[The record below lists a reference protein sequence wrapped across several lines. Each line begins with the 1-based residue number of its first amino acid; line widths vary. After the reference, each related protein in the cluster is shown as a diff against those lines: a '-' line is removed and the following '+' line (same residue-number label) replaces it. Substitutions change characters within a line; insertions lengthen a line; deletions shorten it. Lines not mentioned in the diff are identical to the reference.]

1 MPPIPIP
8 PEEDTVLE
16 RLASACFRHRWR
28 VLALW
33 VVAVVGLFALKGALG
48 GAFADGGRLP
58 GTDSQKAYD
67 LAREE
72 LPNLTD
78 DSATVVFHDAGG
90 LEQPTTAAAMRSY
103 LDQVRTLP
111 GVEAVTSPFDAPEQR
126 SADGT
131 VAFATVDLASD
142 YPAETTAAAMAEK
155 AKALQHPGLDV
166 ALGGYLF
173 QDVQVPASE
182 GVGLLAAAIIL
193 LIAFGSVV
201 AMGLPILTA
210 VAGVMASMAA
220 LGLWAAVV
228 PTPDF
233 TTQVAMMIGIGV
245 GIDYALFIVTRY
257 RTAMQRGLAPHEATV
272 EAMGTAG
279 RAVVFA
285 GCTVMISLLGL
296 LLMRLSFLEGLAL
309 GTSTAVLIA
318 VLGAITLLPA
328 LLGVVGR
335 RIDRF
340 SVHRRR
346 TRRVPRETMAH
357 RWARRV
363 QRRPVVAAVAGA
375 GALALLAAPVFSMRL
390 AVADAGNDPAGST
403 TRQAYDLLA
412 EGFGPGVNGP
422 LTLVFET
429 PDAAAAAAV
438 PTALDAIAHTPG
450 VVFVTPPVAS
460 PSGAIASAQVF
471 PTTAPQSEVTGQLV
485 RHLRDDVLPD
495 ALRSTGAVAHV
506 GGQTASDIDFS
517 TVLSERLPWFIGAVL
532 LFSFVLLL
540 AVFRSVLV
548 PLKAVVMNLLS
559 IGAAY
564 GVMVAVFQWGW
575 FGSLFGVSGGAPIE
589 PWAPMMLFAIVF
601 GLSMDYEVFLL
612 SSVKE
617 EYDRTG
623 DNSTAVVEGLA
634 STARVITAAAAI
646 MVCVFGSF
654 VVADA
659 RAIKLIGLGLA
670 IAVLI
675 DATLVRMVL
684 VPATMELLGRANWW
698 LPRWLDRLVP
708 RLAVERHPAT
718 AVVEPALLP
727 PPDPA
732 TMAPHETVGAG
743 R

>member
-1 MPPIPIP
+1 MF
-8 PEEDTVLE
+8 E

-33 VVAVVGLFALKGALG
+33 VVALVGLFALKGAFG

-67 LAREE
+67 LARQEM
-72 LPNLTD
+72 PNLTD

-90 LEQPTTAAAMRSY
+90 LNRPATAAAVRSY
-103 LDQVRTLP
+103 LDQVRALP
-111 GVEAVTSPFDAPEQR
+111 GIDAVTSPFDAPEQR

-131 VAFATVDLASD
+131 IAFASVDFASD
-142 YPAETTAAAMAEK
+142 ISSETTAAAMAEK
-155 AKALQHPGLDV
+155 AKALQHPGLEVAFGGDV
-166 ALGGYLF
+166 F
-173 QDVQVPASE
+173 QQVEVPASE
-182 GVGLLAAAIIL
+182 TVGLLAAAVIL

-201 AMGLPILTA
+201 AMGLPLLTA
-210 VAGVMASMAA
+210 IAGVMASMAA
-220 LGLWAAVV
+220 LGLWSAAV

-257 RTAMQRGLAPHEATV
+257 RAALGRGATPHDATV

-309 GTSTAVLIA
+309 GTSTAVLVA
-318 VLGAITLLPA
+318 VLAAVTLLPA
-328 LLGVVGR
+328 LLGLVGR
-335 RIDRF
+335 RIDRL
-340 SVHRRR
+340 SIHRRR
-346 TRRVPRETMAH
+346 PHRAPREMLAH

-363 QRRPVVAAVAGA
+363 QRRPVAFAVAGA
-375 GALALLAAPVFSMRL
+375 GALVLLAAPVVSMRL

-412 EGFGPGVNGP
+412 KGFGPGLNGP
-422 LTLVFET
+422 LVLVFET
-429 PDAAAAAAV
+429 PNATAAAAV
-438 PTALDAIAHTPG
+438 PQALDAVAHTPG
-450 VVFVTPPVAS
+450 VVFVTPPQPS
-460 PSGAIASAQVF
+460 PSGAIESAQVF
-471 PTTAPQSEVTGQLV
+471 PSTAPQSEVTGQLV
-485 RHLRDDVLPD
+485 RHLRNDVLPD
-495 ALRSTGAVAHV
+495 ALGSSGAVAHV

-517 TVLSERLPWFIGAVL
+517 TVLAERLPWFIGAVL
-532 LFSFVLLL
+532 VLSFLLLL

-612 SSVKE
+612 SSIKE
-617 EYDRTG
+617 EYDRAG
-623 DNSTAVVEGLA
+623 DNSRAVVEGLA

-684 VPATMELLGRANWW
+684 VPATMELLGRTNWW

-708 RLAVERHPAT
+708 RLTVERQPAVASVAPEGVT
-718 AVVEPALLP
+718 LLP

-732 TMAPHETVGAG
+732 TVATHETVGAG

>member
-1 MPPIPIP
+1 
-8 PEEDTVLE
+8 
-16 RLASACFRHRWR
+16 
-28 VLALW
+28 
-33 VVAVVGLFALKGALG
+33 
-48 GAFADGGRLP
+48 
-58 GTDSQKAYD
+58 
-67 LAREE
+67 
-72 LPNLTD
+72 
-78 DSATVVFHDAGG
+78 
-90 LEQPTTAAAMRSY
+90 MRSY
-103 LDQVRTLP
+103 LDQVRALP
-111 GVEAVTSPFDAPEQR
+111 GISAVTSPFDAPEQR

-131 VAFATVDLASD
+131 VAFATVELASD
-142 YPAETTAAAMAEK
+142 HPADTTAAAMAEK

-210 VAGVMASMAA
+210 IAGVMASMAA

-257 RTAMQRGLAPHEATV
+257 RTALQRGLAPHDATV

-309 GTSTAVLIA
+309 GTSTAVLVA

-335 RIDRF
+335 RIDRL

-346 TRRVPRETMAH
+346 TRRAPRETMAH

-375 GALALLAAPVFSMRL
+375 GALLLLAAPVFSMRL

-438 PTALDAIAHTPG
+438 PTALDAVAAHPG
-450 VVFVTPPVAS
+450 RRVRDAA
-460 PSGAIASAQVF
+460 G
-471 PTTAPQSEVTGQLV
+471 GQPLGCHRV
-485 RHLRDDVLPD
+485 GPGLPD
-495 ALRSTGAVAHV
+495 HRAAVRGDRPARPPPAQRRAARRPRLLRSGRPRRRPDGLRHRLLDGARRA
-506 GGQTASDIDFS
+506 
-517 TVLSERLPWFIGAVL
+517 P
-532 LFSFVLLL
+532 
-540 AVFRSVLV
+540 
-548 PLKAVVMNLLS
+548 AVVHRRR
-559 IGAAY
+559 AA
-564 GVMVAVFQWGW
+564 
-575 FGSLFGVSGGAPIE
+575 
-589 PWAPMMLFAIVF
+589 
-601 GLSMDYEVFLL
+601 
-612 SSVKE
+612 
-617 EYDRTG
+617 
-623 DNSTAVVEGLA
+623 
-634 STARVITAAAAI
+634 
-646 MVCVFGSF
+646 C
-654 VVADA
+654 
-659 RAIKLIGLGLA
+659 
-670 IAVLI
+670 
-675 DATLVRMVL
+675 
-684 VPATMELLGRANWW
+684 
-698 LPRWLDRLVP
+698 
-708 RLAVERHPAT
+708 
-718 AVVEPALLP
+718 
-727 PPDPA
+727 
-732 TMAPHETVGAG
+732 
-743 R
+743 

>member
-1 MPPIPIP
+1 M
-8 PEEDTVLE
+8 LE

-33 VVAVVGLFALKGALG
+33 VVALVGLFALEGAFG

-67 LAREE
+67 LARQEM
-72 LPNLTD
+72 PNLTD

-90 LEQPTTAAAMRSY
+90 LDRPATAAAVRSY
-103 LDQVRTLP
+103 LDQVRALP
-111 GVEAVTSPFDAPEQR
+111 GIDAVTSPFDAPEQR

-131 VAFATVDLASD
+131 IAFASVDFASD
-142 YPAETTAAAMAEK
+142 ISSETTAAAMAEK
-155 AKALQHPGLDV
+155 AKALRHPGLEV
-166 ALGGYLF
+166 AFGGGVF
-173 QDVQVPASE
+173 QQVEVPASE
-182 GVGLLAAAIIL
+182 TVGLLAAAVIL

-201 AMGLPILTA
+201 AMGLPLLTA
-210 VAGVMASMAA
+210 IAGVMASMAA
-220 LGLWAAVV
+220 LGLWSAAV

-257 RTAMQRGLAPHEATV
+257 RAALARGATPHDATV

-309 GTSTAVLIA
+309 GTSTAVLVA
-318 VLGAITLLPA
+318 VLAAVTLLPA
-328 LLGVVGR
+328 LLGLVGK
-335 RIDRF
+335 RIDRL
-340 SVHRRR
+340 SIHRRR
-346 TRRVPRETMAH
+346 ADRAQRETLAH

-363 QRRPVVAAVAGA
+363 QRRPVAFAVAGA
-375 GALALLAAPVFSMRL
+375 GALVLLAAPVVSMRL

-412 EGFGPGVNGP
+412 KGFGPGLNGP
-422 LTLVFET
+422 LVLVFET
-429 PDAAAAAAV
+429 PNATAAAAV
-438 PTALDAIAHTPG
+438 PAALDAVAHTPG
-450 VVFVTPPVAS
+450 VVLVTPPQPS
-460 PSGAIASAQVF
+460 PSGAIESAQVF
-471 PTTAPQSEVTGQLV
+471 PSTAPQSEVTGQLV
-485 RHLRDDVLPD
+485 RHLRNDVLPG
-495 ALRSTGAVAHV
+495 ALESSGAVAHV

-517 TVLSERLPWFIGAVL
+517 SVLAERLPWFIGAVL
-532 LFSFVLLL
+532 VLSFLLLL

-575 FGSLFGVSGGAPIE
+575 FGSLLGVSGGAPIE

-612 SSVKE
+612 SSIKE
-617 EYDRTG
+617 EYDRSG
-623 DNSTAVVEGLA
+623 DNSRAVVEGLA

-684 VPATMELLGRANWW
+684 VPATMELLGRTNWW

-708 RLAVERHPAT
+708 RLTVERQPVPPGAPVAPEGVT
-718 AVVEPALLP
+718 LLP

-732 TMAPHETVGAG
+732 TVATHETVGAG

>member
-1 MPPIPIP
+1 M
-8 PEEDTVLE
+8 LE

-28 VLALW
+28 VIALW
-33 VVAVVGLFALKGALG
+33 LVALVGLFAARGALG
-48 GAFADGGRLP
+48 GPFADGGRLP

-67 LAREE
+67 LARAEM
-72 LPNLTD
+72 PNLTD
-78 DSATVVFHDAGG
+78 DSATVVFHDPAG
-90 LEQPTTAAAMRSY
+90 LDRPSTAAAVRSY
-103 LDQVRTLP
+103 LDQVRALP
-111 GVEAVTSPFDAPEQR
+111 GISAVTSPFDAPEQR

-131 VAFATVDLASD
+131 VAFATVELASD
-142 YPAETTAAAMAEK
+142 HPADTTAAAMAEK

-201 AMGLPILTA
+201 AMGLPLLTA
-210 VAGVMASMAA
+210 IAGVMASMAA
-220 LGLWAAVV
+220 LGLWAAAV

-257 RTAMQRGLAPHEATV
+257 RTALQQGLAPHDATV

-309 GTSTAVLIA
+309 GTSTAVLVA

-335 RIDRF
+335 RIDRL

-346 TRRVPRETMAH
+346 TRRAPRETMAH
-357 RWARRV
+357 RWARGV
-363 QRRPVVAAVAGA
+363 QRRPVVAAVVGA
-375 GALALLAAPVFSMRL
+375 GALLLLAAPAFSMRL

-412 EGFGPGVNGP
+412 QGFGPGVNGP

-438 PTALDAIAHTPG
+438 PTALDAVAHTPG

-485 RHLRDDVLPD
+485 RHLRSDVLPD
-495 ALRSTGAVAHV
+495 ALGSSGAVAHV

-517 TVLSERLPWFIGAVL
+517 TVLGERLPWFIGAVL
-532 LFSFVLLL
+532 VLSFVLLL

-623 DNSTAVVEGLA
+623 DNSRAVVEGLS

-708 RLAVERHPAT
+708 RFAVERHPALARPDRT
-718 AVVEPALLP
+718 SAADLAGSPLP
-727 PPDPA
+727 PPRPIDVA
-732 TMAPHETVGAG
+732 EGETVAAG